1 MCVSHKASLTLV
13 IYKSPSSLW
22 QDDLLIEFY
31 LVLAQQENT
40 KNEREIFLFL
50 PPLQASLFCGHSFS
64 HFFVIRRDLESNTPL
79 TPRSLRRSCCLEK
92 GNLCPEF
99 WRKRRIPVEREAF
112 GGQRELLCVSGV
124 DGRLGL
130 YSYAV
135 ARQWS
140 GLWCGNTGVPDI
152 MVLQLW
158 SSLVKGSFQIQMD
171 QIGLGSEHLSS
182 NYDRIK
188 TEGLFPSFPNV

>member
-1 MCVSHKASLTLV
+1 MIYWSNFTLFLLNRR
-13 IYKSPSSLW
+13 IQRMKGKFPSS
-22 QDDLLIEFY
+22 Y
-31 LVLAQQENT
+31 LPS
-40 KNEREIFLFL
+40 K
-50 PPLQASLFCGHSFS
+50 PP
-64 HFFVIRRDLESNTPL
+64 FFVGIRLVTSLWFRRDLESNTPL